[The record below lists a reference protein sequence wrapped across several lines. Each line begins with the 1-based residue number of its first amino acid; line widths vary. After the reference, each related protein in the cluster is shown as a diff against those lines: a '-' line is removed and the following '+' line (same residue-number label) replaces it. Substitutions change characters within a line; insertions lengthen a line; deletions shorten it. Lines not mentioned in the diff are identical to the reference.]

1 MIDQGYSVP
10 EASRSQEVG
19 ETVLRRWVQQFQ
31 AGRSGTTPVCNVITP
46 EQQKIPELEARIN
59 RHELEKEFLKK
70 GYGYLGHGRVH
81 TNALIDQLRE
91 RAPIT
96 EDCVQRFRR
105 HHVRMHFCLAQRAGD

>member
-1 MIDQGYSVP
+1 M
-10 EASRSQEVG
+10 
-19 ETVLRRWVQQFQ
+19 
-31 AGRSGTTPVCNVITP
+31 ITP
-46 EQQKIPELEARIN
+46 EQQKIPELEARLK

-96 EDCVQRFRR
+96 EACVQRFRR
-105 HHVRMHFCLAQRAGD
+105 PHPRYDFCLAQMAGD